1 MPNIIF
7 TFFFLITQQ
16 KYIMQNIMLFF
27 IELRR
32 YGLAELPPEDITFVI
47 RDYVCDKIIM
57 LG

>member
-16 KYIMQNIMLFF
+16 KNIMLFF

-32 YGLAELPPEDITFVI
+32 YRAAELPPEDITFVI
-47 RDYVCDKIIM
+47 RDYVCDKSIM